1 MEREN
6 GWKKGESSEGSRI
19 SVSVDLTP
27 QCQGTVSL
35 NARRSCRCGK
45 KRVWWKLHSKRG
57 EGGEGGEDGGG
68 RGGSWLR
75 LKKPSH
81 HCHVTCGLS
90 HYCMLNFEL

>member
-68 RGGSWLR
+68 RELASVEET
-75 LKKPSH
+75 
-81 HCHVTCGLS
+81 VTSLS
-90 HYCMLNFEL
+90 CDVRIVTLLYVEL